1 MSLELLIIYGA
12 VSFVAALMSGVSGGG
27 GGFITT
33 PMLILLGL
41 TPAQAVSSGKFAGL
55 SVAIGSLSGLRAVN
69 SRKLWRGAFPII
81 LLALGI
87 GALVPFAIVNL
98 DADVYKRI
106 LGVILLLMIPVL
118 IIRKVGFR
126 EQPTSKLK
134 TSIGTALL
142 VVALW
147 LQGVFSG
154 GMGTLVNIIL
164 MGMMG
169 MTPLEANIT
178 KRYSQLVLNTTV
190 VLGVLWTGLIVWSV
204 AAVAV
209 CASLLGSYLG
219 ARLAVKKGNRFVMI
233 TFMVAMFVSGVALLL
248 E

>member
-1 MSLELLIIYGA
+1 MSPEQLLVYGA
-12 VSFVAALMSGVSGGG
+12 VSFVASLMSGVSGGG

-33 PMLILLGL
+33 PALILLGL

-55 SVAIGSLSGLRAVN
+55 SVAIGSLSGMRAVN
-69 SRKLWRGAFPII
+69 SRKLWRRALPII

-87 GALVPFAIVNL
+87 GILVPFAIVNL
-98 DADVYKRI
+98 DSEVYKRI
-106 LGVILLLMIPVL
+106 LGIILLLMIPVL

-126 EQPTSKLK
+126 EQSTSKLK

-154 GMGTLVNIIL
+154 GMGTLVNVIL

-178 KRYSQLVLNTTV
+178 KRYSQLVLNTAV
-190 VLGVLWTGLIVWSV
+190 VLGVLWTGLIVWPV
-204 AAVAV
+204 VAVAV
-209 CASLLGSYLG
+209 CTSLLGSYLG
-219 ARLAVKKGNRFVMI
+219 ARLAVKKGNRFVMV
-233 TFMVAMFVSGVALLL
+233 TFMAAMFVSGVALLL